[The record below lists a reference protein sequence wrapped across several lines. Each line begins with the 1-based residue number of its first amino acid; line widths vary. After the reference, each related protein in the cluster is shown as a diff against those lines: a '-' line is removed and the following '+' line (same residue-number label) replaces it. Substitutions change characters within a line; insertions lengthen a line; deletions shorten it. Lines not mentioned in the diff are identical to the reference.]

1 MNTRLRMPIVAL
13 AATLVATT
21 ALAQPGGRREGEP
34 RPPHARG
41 EGRPDRDAPP
51 VTPEE
56 LRERIA
62 RRLDMLRGEEVRL
75 QRALVQ
81 LEEGQDVQR
90 VYAGL
95 RQRDGSPRGG
105 PPDMEGQDGAPV
117 EFSPEMA
124 PRVMRFLE
132 TNRPELYR
140 RLREAQ
146 ERNPERFHE
155 MIRERW
161 PRIREMLA
169 ERTGERGR
177 HDAAIGRMRELD
189 GRIRDLAA
197 RTSESEGEARAAAE
211 AELRAAIEEQF
222 DLHAEN
228 ARAEIE
234 ALQRRIGDLT
244 ERLDDATAGRATMV
258 DDRMRELLAPST
270 SPQAPAPAP

>member
-1 MNTRLRMPIVAL
+1 MNTLLRMPIVAMC
-13 AATLVATT
+13 ATLVAAT

-51 VTPEE
+51 ATPEE

-95 RQRDGSPRGG
+95 REHDGPPRGG
-105 PPDMEGQDGAPV
+105 PPEMDGQDGAPA

-132 TNRPELYR
+132 ANRPELYR

-146 ERNPERFHE
+146 ERNPDRFHE

-169 ERTGERGR
+169 ERTGDRGPR
-177 HDAAIGRMRELD
+177 DAAVGRMRELD
-189 GRIRDLAA
+189 RRIRGLAA
-197 RTSESEGEARAAAE
+197 RTAESEGEARTAAE

-228 ARAEIE
+228 ARAEID

-244 ERLDDATAGRATMV
+244 ERLDDATATRALMV
-258 DDRMRELLAPST
+258 DERMRELLALPT
-270 SPQAPAPAP
+270 SPQPPAPSP